1 MSHELNRI
9 SGKLCLIANRVAH
22 AICLTS
28 LLGIASSATAAV
40 LCVNPAGTGGCYS
53 TISKAVTAAASGDT
67 ITVAPGRYRESV
79 HIEKSLS
86 LVGANNATTT
96 IEATG
101 YANGVYIDGFD
112 SPTPLNHVVVS
123 GFTVYSA
130 RFEGILVQN
139 ASYVTI
145 SNNLVFDNDL
155 ALNIEAGACTGQPA
169 FETSEGDDCGEG
181 IHLMGV
187 DHSTVSGN
195 DVHENSGGILI
206 SDETA
211 PNHDNAV
218 IYNLVH
224 DNAYDCGITL
234 ASHPAYVKKGTAP
247 LAFGIYHNTIA
258 SNKSSHNGYGSAG
271 GGAGV
276 GLFAPGPGNS
286 TTDNSV
292 VGNILEG
299 NSLPGVAIHNH
310 AYLTFP
316 NHPPNPDVDDNT
328 IIGNYIAANAG
339 DSDLPTTVRTGISIL
354 GTTPIT
360 GLVIANNTIED
371 EDIGIATNSAS
382 SIDLHLNNLYGIPV
396 GVDNLNTSGS
406 INATQNWW
414 GCAAGP
420 GETGCSTITGGATVI
435 TLPWLAAPAS

>member
-1 MSHELNRI
+1 MFHRQSGIPAKFRVIAHRSACVI
-9 SGKLCLIANRVAH
+9 SLA
-22 AICLTS
+22 S

-40 LCVNPAGTGGCYS
+40 LCVNSAGTGGCYT
-53 TISKAVTAAASGDT
+53 TISKAVTAAAAGDT

-86 LVGANNATTT
+86 IVGASNTTTT

-101 YANGVYIDGFD
+101 LANGVYIDGLD
-112 SPTPLNHVVVS
+112 SATPLSHVVIS
-123 GFTVYSA
+123 GFTVYNA
-130 RFEGILVQN
+130 QFEGILVQN

-155 ALNIEAGACTGQPA
+155 ALNITAGTCTGQPP

-206 SDETA
+206 TDETA

-234 ASHPAYVKKGTAP
+234 ASHPAYVKTGTAP

-258 SNKSSHNGYGSAG
+258 NNQSSHNGYGSPG

-299 NSLPGVAIHNH
+299 NSLPGVAVHNH
-310 AYLTFP
+310 VYLTFP
-316 NHPPNPDVDDNT
+316 GHPPNPDVNDNT

-360 GLVIANNTIED
+360 GLVIANNLIED
-371 EDIGIATNSAS
+371 EDIGVATNSAS
-382 SIDLHLNNLYGIPV
+382 NLDLHLNNFSGLSVGI
-396 GVDNLNTSGS
+396 DNLNSSGT

-420 GETGCSTITGGATVI
+420 GETGCSTITGGSTVVAA
-435 TLPWLAAPAS
+435 PWLAAPAS